1 MEIIA
6 EIGQAHDGSY
16 GNLLCL
22 VDAICDA
29 DVTTI
34 KLQHHIAEAESSQQE
49 QFRVHF
55 SKQDSSRQEYWNRVQ
70 LPIEIL
76 SEAKHIAEKKGKRF
90 LCTPFSMAAVDDL
103 MQIGVERIKIGS
115 ADLSNLP
122 LLRYIGECGKPV
134 ILSNGL
140 RSDEALDEAV
150 NMLSNSIKDITIF
163 HCTSLYPTPL
173 QNVNLDQM
181 DILRQRY
188 GLPTGLS
195 DHSGLIWPSIFALH
209 AGAVGI
215 EVHVCWDKRQ
225 FGPDTSSS
233 IDFEDLGQLC
243 AGADAL
249 RQMNVEADPENL
261 TTTLQQTAV
270 TFSRSAKLR
279 KDKKAGQTLEL
290 GDIEMF
296 KPGGLSASPKEVL
309 SFLGLIFIEDRE
321 AGSIIT
327 GAEFEK

>member
-29 DVTTI
+29 DVTTV
-34 KLQHHIAEAESSQQE
+34 KLQHHIAEAESSKQE
-49 QFRVHF
+49 QFRVDF
-55 SKQDSSRQEYWNRVQ
+55 SKQDTSRHEYWSRVQ
-70 LPIEIL
+70 LPLEIII
-76 SEAKHIAEKKGKRF
+76 EAKHIAEKKGKRF
-90 LCTPFSMAAVDDL
+90 LCTPFSMAAADDL

-122 LLRYIGECGKPV
+122 LLQYIGEYGKPV
-134 ILSNGL
+134 IVSNGL
-140 RSDEALDEAV
+140 RSDETLDEAV
-150 NMLSNSIKDITIF
+150 NLLSSCITDITIF

-173 QNVNLDQM
+173 QNVNLDRM
-181 DILRQRY
+181 GILRQKY
-188 GLPTGLS
+188 GLPVGLS
-195 DHSGLIWPSIFALH
+195 DHSGLIWPSIFAVQ

-243 AGADAL
+243 AGVDAL
-249 RQMNVEADPENL
+249 RQMNNEDTENL
-261 TTTLQQTAV
+261 TTTLQKTAAI
-270 TFSRSAKLR
+270 FSRSAKLR
-279 KDKKAGQTLEL
+279 KDKKAGQRLEL
-290 GDIEMF
+290 SDIEMF

-309 SFLGLIFIEDRE
+309 SLLGLVFSEDRQS
-321 AGSIIT
+321 GSIIT

>member
-22 VDAICDA
+22 VDAICDT
-29 DVTTI
+29 DVTTV

-49 QFRVHF
+49 QFRVNF
-55 SKQDSSRQEYWNRVQ
+55 SKQDASRQEYWNRVQ
-70 LPIEIL
+70 LPLEIL
-76 SEAKHIAEKKGKRF
+76 IEAKDIAEKKGKRF
-90 LCTPFSMAAVDDL
+90 LCTPFSMTAVDDL

-122 LLRYIGECGKPV
+122 LLQYIGECGKPV
-134 ILSNGL
+134 IMSNGL
-140 RSDEALDEAV
+140 RSDETLDEAV
-150 NMLSNSIKDITIF
+150 DLLNKNITDITIF
-163 HCTSLYPTPL
+163 HCTSMYPTPL
-173 QNVNLDQM
+173 QNVNLSR
-181 DILRQRY
+181 IGKLRQKY
-188 GLPTGLS
+188 GLPIGLS
-195 DHSGLIWPSIFALH
+195 DHSGLIWPSIFALS
-209 AGAVGI
+209 AGAVGV

-233 IDFEDLGQLC
+233 IDFEDLEQLC
-243 AGADAL
+243 AGVDAF
-249 RQMNVEADPENL
+249 RKMNFERPENL
-261 TTTLQQTAV
+261 SSSLQKTA
-270 TFSRSAKLR
+270 TIFSRSAKLR
-279 KDKKAGQTLEL
+279 KCKKAGEVLEL

-309 SFLGLIFIEDRE
+309 SFIGLVFCEDQQ